1 MSEKVNFSSLPSPS
15 VLDLDVLAGQELGVE
30 DLLGQGVLDLA
41 LDGAAQRTRTEHGVV
56 ALLGEQVL
64 GSLREL
70 DAHVL
75 VLEPLVELGDLEV
88 DDLRDLRR
96 G

>member
-1 MSEKVNFSSLPSPS
+1 MYWPDS
-15 VLDLDVLAGQELGVE
+15 ELGEE

-41 LDGAAQRTRTEHGVV
+41 LDGAAQRARTEHGVV

-64 GSLREL
+64 GRGREL